1 MSLYRLLYSLLWFVL
16 SPFVLLRLFW
26 RSRQNR
32 AYRNNWQQRLGLI
45 NLEPAPRIWL
55 HAVSVGETMAAKPLI
70 EALLEQYPKH
80 RLLLSNTTATGSQ
93 TAQRLFADRVEH
105 AYCPY
110 DLPFAVSRF
119 VKSAK
124 PELLVIM
131 ETEIWPNLIA
141 SCHKQSVPVMI
152 ANARLSERSTKG
164 YLRLSKLIQPAL
176 QQVSSIACRSEQD
189 AEHFKQLGAKPE
201 SVMVTGN
208 IKFDILPKTQATDA
222 PALRQQLKPNAKIWV
237 AASTHQGEDEKIL
250 ACYQQL
256 KIQYPELILILVP
269 RHPERFESVYQLC
282 ANTDYTVQRRSESD
296 VFNANCDIILGDSL
310 GEMARWYSAAD
321 IVFMGGSLMPTGG
334 HNPLEASIYGIP
346 VVSGPAIFNFNDVF
360 DILCSAEIAWVEADQ
375 HHLQTRILSLL
386 QLPKPEREAIHFR
399 AAQTL
404 DQHRGVTDKLLNQIN
419 KLMDKQA
426 MGINQPHTRP

>member
-1 MSLYRLLYSLLWFVL
+1 MSLYRLLYSLLWFIL

-26 RSRQNR
+26 RSRQNP
-32 AYRNNWQQRLGLI
+32 AHRNNWQQRLGLI

-70 EALLEQYPKH
+70 EALLEEYPKH

-141 SCHKQSVPVMI
+141 SCNQQSIPVMI

-164 YLRLSKLIQPAL
+164 YSRLSKLIKPAL

-189 AEHFKQLGAKPE
+189 AEHFKQLGATPK

-208 IKFDILPKTQATDA
+208 IKFDILPKTQTTDA

-237 AASTHQGEDEKIL
+237 AASTHQGEDEQVL
-250 ACYQQL
+250 ECYQQL
-256 KIQYPELILILVP
+256 KTQHPELVLILVP

-282 ANTDYTVQRRSESD
+282 ANTDYTVQRRSEYASFSAD
-296 VFNANCDIILGDSL
+296 CDIILGDSL
-310 GEMARWYSAAD
+310 GEMAYWYSAAD
-321 IVFMGGSLMPTGG
+321 IVFMGGSLAPTGG
-334 HNPLEASIYGIP
+334 HNPLEASVYGIP

-360 DILCSAEIAWVEADQ
+360 DILCDAGIAWVEADQ
-375 HHLQTRILSLL
+375 HDLQARILSLL
-386 QLPKPEREAIHFR
+386 QLTEAERNAIRQR
-399 AAQTL
+399 AEQTL
-404 DQHRGVTDKLLNQIN
+404 SQHRGVTDKLLSQIN
-419 KLMDKQA
+419 KLMDK
-426 MGINQPHTRP
+426 

>member
-1 MSLYRLLYSLLWFVL
+1 MSLYRLLYSLLWFIL

-26 RSRQNR
+26 RSRQNP
-32 AYRNNWQQRLGLI
+32 AHRNNWQQRLGLI
-45 NLEPAPRIWL
+45 NLEAAPRIWL

-124 PELLVIM
+124 PNLLVIM

-164 YLRLSKLIQPAL
+164 YSRLSKLIKPAL

-208 IKFDILPKTQATDA
+208 IKFDILPKTQTTDA

-237 AASTHQGEDEKIL
+237 AASTHQGEDEQIL

-256 KIQYPELILILVP
+256 KTQHPELILILVP

-282 ANTDYTVQRRSESD
+282 ANTDYIVQRRSEYASFSAD
-296 VFNANCDIILGDSL
+296 CDIILGDSL
-310 GEMARWYSAAD
+310 GEMAYWYSAAD
-321 IVFMGGSLMPTGG
+321 IVFMGGSLAPTGG
-334 HNPLEASIYGIP
+334 HNPLEASVYGIP

-360 DILCSAEIAWVEADQ
+360 DILCDAGIAWVEADQ
-375 HHLQTRILSLL
+375 HDLKSRILSLL
-386 QLPKPEREAIHFR
+386 QLTEAERNAIQQR
-399 AAQTL
+399 AEQTL
-404 DQHRGVTDKLLNQIN
+404 SQHRGVTDKLLSQIN
-419 KLMDKQA
+419 KLMDK
-426 MGINQPHTRP
+426 

>member
-1 MSLYRLLYSLLWFVL
+1 MSLYRLLYSLLWFIL

-26 RSRQNR
+26 RSRQNPAHR
-32 AYRNNWQQRLGLI
+32 KNWQQRLGLI

-110 DLPFAVSRF
+110 DLPFAVSGC

-141 SCHKQSVPVMI
+141 SCHRQNIPVMI

-164 YLRLSKLIQPAL
+164 YSRLSKLIKPAL

-189 AEHFKQLGAKPE
+189 AEHFKLLGAKPK

-208 IKFDILPKTQATDA
+208 IKFDILPKTLTTDV

-237 AASTHQGEDEKIL
+237 AASTHQGEDEQIL

-256 KIQYPELILILVP
+256 KTQHPELILILVP

-282 ANTDYTVQRRSESD
+282 ANTNYTVQRRSEYASFSAD
-296 VFNANCDIILGDSL
+296 CDIILGDSL
-310 GEMARWYSAAD
+310 GEMAYWYSAAD
-321 IVFMGGSLMPTGG
+321 IVFMGGSLAPTGG
-334 HNPLEASIYGIP
+334 HNPLEASVYGIP

-360 DILCSAEIAWVEADQ
+360 DILCDAEIAWVEADQ
-375 HHLQTRILSLL
+375 HDLQARILSLL
-386 QLPKPEREAIHFR
+386 QLTEAERSSIRQR
-399 AAQTL
+399 AEQTL
-404 DQHRGVTDKLLNQIN
+404 SQHRGVTDKLLSQIN
-419 KLMDKQA
+419 KLMDK
-426 MGINQPHTRP
+426 